1 MARKCSSCGNN
12 GHNSRTCSGHGAG
25 GVRLFGVQ
33 LHVGSS
39 PVAMKKCF
47 SMECL
52 SSSASAAPAYYAAA
66 LAATNSAS
74 PSASS
79 SSSLVSVEEAP
90 EKMAHGYLSDGLM
103 GRAAQERKKGE
114 FHGPGFHQI
123 FYIEQNRIEQQYSC
137 SGSLFEL
144 SKSDSKKKTL
154 LAFLSG
160 YHQAFHGRRT
170 STGDSWRA
178 WRSSGRATGEASPGT
193 S

>member
-1 MARKCSSCGNN
+1 
-12 GHNSRTCSGHGAG
+12 
-25 GVRLFGVQ
+25 
-33 LHVGSS
+33 
-39 PVAMKKCF
+39 MKKCF

-114 FHGPGFHQI
+114 FYGPG
-123 FYIEQNRIEQQYSC
+123 YISTFFVVRFGLVSTWLSFLKVQQDYIS
-137 SGSLFEL
+137 SN
-144 SKSDSKKKTL
+144 L
-154 LAFLSG
+154 L
-160 YHQAFHGRRT
+160 YRT
-170 STGDSWRA
+170 
-178 WRSSGRATGEASPGT
+178 
-193 S
+193 

>member
-103 GRAAQERKKGE
+103 GRAAAGEEEGRPWTEDEHWRLLGGLEKLGKGNWRGIFRDFVTTRNPNAGGHPTPRNNLPPGRSERDPKG
-114 FHGPGFHQI
+114 
-123 FYIEQNRIEQQYSC
+123 R
-137 SGSLFEL
+137 
-144 SKSDSKKKTL
+144 
-154 LAFLSG
+154 
-160 YHQAFHGRRT
+160 GRFRLT
-170 STGDSWRA
+170 WVV
-178 WRSSGRATGEASPGT
+178 GR
-193 S
+193 